1 MRIWEILQVHKT
13 QKTNLSASIYD
24 THNIPF
30 GNPWCV
36 RDALKFDHRYCCA
49 CAHERAQIL
58 NSLFL
63 TIPKRRVQ
71 HLSAEWNNHW
81 RWWIN
86 KLCNILIE
94 KLFGYNQDLSC
105 QYRSKTCQHKLS
117 ADSWYHR
124 YYMHNMRLMHGYP
137 LYYTGF
143 LITTYVVGYCL

>member
-1 MRIWEILQVHKT
+1 MENIASAHKRQTLAQVFMTLIIFHLVIHGVYVMLW
-13 QKTNLSASIYD
+13 NLIID
-24 THNIPF
+24 I
-30 GNPWCV
+30 V
-36 RDALKFDHRYCCA
+36 ALA
-49 CAHERAQIL
+49 LTSSQIL

-124 YYMHNMRLMHGYP
+124 YYVHNIRSMYS
-137 LYYTGF
+137 F
-143 LITTYVVGYCL
+143 IAIFCTTRAS

>member
-1 MRIWEILQVHKT
+1 MENIASAHKRQTLAQVFMTLIIFHLVIHGVYVMLW
-13 QKTNLSASIYD
+13 NLIID
-24 THNIPF
+24 I
-30 GNPWCV
+30 V
-36 RDALKFDHRYCCA
+36 ALA
-49 CAHERAQIL
+49 LTSAQIL

-71 HLSAEWNNHW
+71 HLSVEWNNHR

-124 YYMHNMRLMHGYP
+124 YYVHNIRPMYSFIA
-137 LYYTGF
+137 F
-143 LITTYVVGYCL
+143 LCTTRAS